1 MSVVYCDS
9 SFFQKLGH
17 LVSASCI
24 HSNWS
29 ETKGGQPNRTSIFSL
44 HLTQRTTSHLSVFM
58 LNYSHLVNVNRVSLE
73 SIVRKI
79 SGAPE
84 LFRYRT

>member
-1 MSVVYCDS
+1 MSVMTAV
-9 SFFQKLGH
+9 FFQKLGH
-17 LVSASCI
+17 PVSASCI

-29 ETKGGQPNRTSIFSL
+29 ATKGGQPNRSLIFSL

-58 LNYSHLVNVNRVSLE
+58 LNCSHLVNVNRVSLE